1 MTNYDGRAARINHA
15 SRRKKIG
22 RKMDGREERK
32 RRLDF
37 VYPLVTSFHE
47 RLIRSAIETMSMLDQ
62 RPVDSLFNFALSL
75 IVRSIQPIGQLFGNL

>member
-1 MTNYDGRAARINHA
+1 
-15 SRRKKIG
+15 
-22 RKMDGREERK
+22 MDGREERK

-47 RLIRSAIETMSMLDQ
+47 RLIRSAMSMLDQ